1 MVAPNVL
8 YHHQSLCENYFRK
21 SPKKLIKFD
30 DLPGC
35 SILMISAPKSPKT
48 IVQYGPAR
56 ILLKSKILI
65 PSNGL
70 TEVDKLRIKYLSFI
84 LFLPRKMRW
93 IKADITELRKFC
105 FDFCTERFRVQCDQL
120 LSGPIKTKF
129 SAIIKKKTR
138 FIRNLQYF
146 LMALSVLPKVQK
158 LNSLLRTSSK
168 IPVRHFSDFLFFCYE
183 TLDCFDTLFSLV
195 LIQF

>member
-1 MVAPNVL
+1 
-8 YHHQSLCENYFRK
+8 
-21 SPKKLIKFD
+21 
-30 DLPGC
+30 
-35 SILMISAPKSPKT
+35 MISAPKSPKT

-70 TEVDKLRIKYLSFI
+70 TLGTEVDKLRIKYLSII
-84 LFLPRKMRW
+84 LFLPRKMRL

-129 SAIIKKKTR
+129 SARIKNSFYSQFAIFSNGFECPTKSAEIEQFIEDIIENTGKT
-138 FIRNLQYF
+138 
-146 LMALSVLPKVQK
+146 
-158 LNSLLRTSSK
+158 
-168 IPVRHFSDFLFFCYE
+168 FLFFCYE
-183 TLDCFDTLFSLV
+183 TLDCFDILFY
-195 LIQF
+195 FPWF